1 MNKWV
6 RLKIEEVLL
15 KILHELRPNLKESL
29 KDPYMVNFIKLF
41 FSVIS

>member
-29 KDPYMVNFIKLF
+29 KDPYMVKIVLLML
-41 FSVIS
+41 SVIL